1 MFLLYTASQI
11 VNLEMIRKVW
21 GFIGWDERG
30 GEALV
35 RVVKHSGKDSSNEW
49 DSCNSL
55 LCHLIAIMRAVL
67 IADSKG
73 PIENLYIGEV
83 QTPKPESGEIL
94 VKV

>member
-1 MFLLYTASQI
+1 
-11 VNLEMIRKVW
+11 
-21 GFIGWDERG
+21 
-30 GEALV
+30 
-35 RVVKHSGKDSSNEW
+35 
-49 DSCNSL
+49 
-55 LCHLIAIMRAVL
+55 MRAVL